1 MSGYMF
7 VCFYFYLFCFILTLI
22 KCRNLI
28 RIVFAS
34 LLLSMH
40 WNWSNRDGSKIS
52 LFSWIS
58 LQFQNLPEKP
68 TASYIMEEK
77 KQIKNSSVIYVNWK
91 TILRHFFFYFSKIE
105 FERREFWSCEFQD
118 AKTKISNSFQNSFS
132 FQKKKFFWNLK

>member
-1 MSGYMF
+1 MSVYMF

-22 KCRNLI
+22 KCQNLI

-40 WNWSNRDGSKIS
+40 WNWSDRDGSKTS

-68 TASYIMEEK
+68 PTSYIMEEK
-77 KQIKNSSVIYVNWK
+77 
-91 TILRHFFFYFSKIE
+91 T
-105 FERREFWSCEFQD
+105 D
-118 AKTKISNSFQNSFS
+118 
-132 FQKKKFFWNLK
+132 KK